1 MVEFSELSAFFTRH
15 YMMCGAWIVVLVLL
29 ITVQAKLLLARVSKA
44 TINAAVQMVNK
55 QDGIFVDIR
64 TPDNFSK
71 GHIANSINVTA
82 IEIKAGKLNRIDKKK
97 EKPVIIVG
105 KDKLD
110 TDSFNSAREL
120 KKNGYTQ
127 VFILEGGI
135 IEWSAANLPLS
146 VK

>member
-71 GHIANSINVTA
+71 GHIANSVNVTA

-110 TDSFNSAREL
+110 TDSFNSASEL

>member
-29 ITVQAKLLLARVSKA
+29 IVVQAKLLLARVSKA

-64 TPDNFSK
+64 SPDNFIK

-120 KKNGYTQ
+120 KKNGFTQ
-127 VFILEGGI
+127 VFILDGGI

>member
-71 GHIANSINVTA
+71 GHIANSVNVTA

>member
-55 QDGIFVDIR
+55 QGGIFVDIR

-71 GHIANSINVTA
+71 GHIANSVNVTA

>member
-1 MVEFSELSAFFTRH
+1 MVEFSAFFTRH

-71 GHIANSINVTA
+71 GHIANSVNVTA